1 MDSNNEE
8 INRDS
13 IKNHTVIHNYDPVE
27 TWIRSSIMSTS
38 FPIKRN
44 DLKLW
49 NLIKYLFWKLK
60 QYYTI

>member
-27 TWIRSSIMSTS
+27 TCIRSSIMSTS
-38 FPIKRN
+38 KEIV
-44 DLKLW
+44 
-49 NLIKYLFWKLK
+49 
-60 QYYTI
+60 